1 MLKHAGS
8 TDGFATCIVILKQE
22 KQHRARKQSCP
33 VSLTLRPSQVQVH
46 GKEKRAANDSFSLVE
61 ATGLAVCYGCAL
73 HTDSSP
79 TVASDGSRLAAPR

>member
-33 VSLTLRPSQVQVH
+33 VFLTLRPSQVQAH
-46 GKEKRAANDSFSLVE
+46 GKEKRAANDSFSFVE
-61 ATGLAVCYGCAL
+61 ATGLEPAASWSQ
-73 HTDSSP
+73 TD
-79 TVASDGSRLAAPR
+79 L